1 MAKHIR
7 SIGGYVEEH
16 ELAIDL
22 RQAYEF
28 AGAFMEEFEDD
39 ELIAEIPQ
47 GVLREIRDVMA
58 WAYPLIDR
66 VTWGDMHVTKLVA
79 HGHIARVEAN
89 EVQKAAAV
97 SSIMEDVADAV
108 ADAVWEHCN
117 RQPLSEIF
125 PDNDFDPPH
134 GEHGEDQVRI
144 DDELSRL
151 CAKVKRELG
160 VIG

>member
-1 MAKHIR
+1 MHIR
-7 SIGGYVEEH
+7 SIEDYVKEH
-16 ELAIDL
+16 ELVVDL

-39 ELIAEIPQ
+39 ELIADIPQ
-47 GVLREIRDVMA
+47 GVLREIRDIIA
-58 WAYPLIDR
+58 WAYPRIDQ

-79 HGHIARVEAN
+79 HADIVRVEAN
-89 EVQKAAAV
+89 EVQKAAAIA
-97 SSIMEDVADAV
+97 SIMEDVADAV

-125 PDNDFDPPH
+125 PDNDFSPPR

-151 CAKVKRELG
+151 RAKVKRELG